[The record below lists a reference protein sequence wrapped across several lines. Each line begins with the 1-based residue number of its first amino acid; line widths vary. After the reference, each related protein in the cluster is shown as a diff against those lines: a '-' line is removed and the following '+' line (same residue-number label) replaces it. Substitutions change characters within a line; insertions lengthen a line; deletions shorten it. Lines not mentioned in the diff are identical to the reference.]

1 VKKLLLVM
9 VCVVLATFLF
19 VGCLPDWIAPD
30 EPVEPEVPVLTM
42 EANVDAVLVVEPLL
56 IEEEVVDIYHVAWSI
71 ENIGELFIREYII
84 TFDVLYPMVEKDN
97 VIFTVLG
104 NYLEV
109 GAKEEGMLDLVPYDS
124 PETVSVSWE
133 LFN

>member
-1 VKKLLLVM
+1 MKKLLLIL
-9 VCVVLATFLF
+9 VCVALATVMF
-19 VGCLPDWIAPD
+19 VGCLPEWVVPSD
-30 EPVEPEVPVLTM
+30 EEEEEVPVLTM
-42 EANVDAVLVVEPLL
+42 EANVDAVLVEGEPNQ
-56 IEEEVVDIYHVAWSI
+56 IAWSI

-84 TFDVLYPMVEKDN
+84 TFDVLYPMKVKDN

-109 GAKEEGMLDLVPYDS
+109 GGKEEGILDLLPYDS

-133 LFN
+133 LFD

>member
-1 VKKLLLVM
+1 MKKLLI
-9 VCVVLATFLF
+9 VLICIALMTFMF
-19 VGCLPDWIAPD
+19 VGCLPEWLTPG
-30 EPVEPEVPVLTM
+30 PCEPEVTELKM
-42 EANVDAVLVVEPLL
+42 EANVDAVLIGGEPNK
-56 IEEEVVDIYHVAWSI
+56 VAWSI

-84 TFDVLYPMVEKDN
+84 TFDVLYPMTEKDN

-109 GAKEEGMLDLVPYDS
+109 GEKEEGMLELVKYDT

-133 LFN
+133 LFD